1 MRTAKGFQAACL
13 ALTLA
18 LLGSA
23 CTGLQRDTG
32 ADGVRGGTLRVLTA
46 EPDIT
51 LDTAVFPQ
59 PTIARAYTRTL

>member
-1 MRTAKGFQAACL
+1 VC
-13 ALTLA
+13 
-18 LLGSA
+18 
-23 CTGLQRDTG
+23 
-32 ADGVRGGTLRVLTA
+32 GGTLRVLTA